1 MSVHIVS
8 HTSLR
13 GIAAMAVFWGHYSDV
28 FARDVGGWN
37 LFVPHTHLG
46 VDLFFM
52 LSGFVLYHVYAS
64 QFLTGVTGP
73 RWGAFMRQRL
83 LRIYPL
89 HLVTLVA
96 VLVLMR
102 FELPGDGLWILGLNL
117 TLTHAWGLT
126 DQFIFNAPSWSISA
140 EFAAYLLFPFMVLA
154 TGTRAGRW
162 GLGAL
167 AAVCGVW
174 LLTRGGGSLDLAE
187 TGRRAVLLRVG
198 LAFPIG
204 VLLGWAATVRGPMA
218 DAEATRWQVGALVG
232 LGVWLG
238 AGLPEMGVI
247 PLFAVLVYA
256 TAKDRGALARVLAWR
271 PLWGL
276 GVVSYGLYL
285 LQWPV
290 MLLMFNLEPKLAPY
304 LSGLALDGARFAIVL
319 GLMLGAAAASWRW
332 FEAPL
337 VALGRRRA
345 ARVATV

>member
-89 HLVTLVA
+89 HLVTLLA

-140 EFAAYLLFPFMVLA
+140 EFAAYLVFPFMVLA

-167 AAVCGVW
+167 AAAR
-174 LLTRGGGSLDLAE
+174 RGSPA
-187 TGRRAVLLRVG
+187 
-198 LAFPIG
+198 
-204 VLLGWAATVRGPMA
+204 
-218 DAEATRWQVGALVG
+218 GA
-232 LGVWLG
+232 
-238 AGLPEMGVI
+238 P
-247 PLFAVLVYA
+247 
-256 TAKDRGALARVLAWR
+256 
-271 PLWGL
+271 
-276 GVVSYGLYL
+276 
-285 LQWPV
+285 
-290 MLLMFNLEPKLAPY
+290 
-304 LSGLALDGARFAIVL
+304 
-319 GLMLGAAAASWRW
+319 GAAAGPGGGADW
-332 FEAPL
+332 
-337 VALGRRRA
+337 
-345 ARVATV
+345 ARVVAGAGACAAVVIGAEAGWACAA

>member
-28 FARDVGGWN
+28 FGRDVDGVN
-37 LFVPHTHLG
+37 LYVPHTHLG

-64 QFLTGVTGP
+64 QFLTGVLVP

-102 FELPGDGLWILGLNL
+102 FDFSGDKPLIFGLNL
-117 TLTHAWGLT
+117 TLTHAWGFT
-126 DQFIFNAPSWSISA
+126 DQFTFNAPSWSISA
-140 EFAAYLLFPFMVLA
+140 EFAAYLLFPFMVFA
-154 TGTRAGRW
+154 TAKRAGRW
-162 GLGAL
+162 GLVAL

-174 LLTRGGGSLDLAE
+174 LLIRGAGSLDLADI
-187 TGRRAVLLRVG
+187 GRRAVLLRAG

-204 VLLGWAATVRGPMA
+204 VLLGWAASVRGAMSH
-218 DAEATRWQVGALVG
+218 AEATRWQIGAGVG

-238 AGLPEMGVI
+238 LGLPEMGVI
-247 PLFAVLVYA
+247 ALFAVLVYA

-271 PLWGL
+271 PLRGL
-276 GVVSYGLYL
+276 GVVSYGIYL

-290 MLLMFNLEPKLAPY
+290 MMLMFNLEPKMAPY
-304 LSGLALDGARFAIVL
+304 LSGLAMDGARFAIVL
-319 GLMLGAAAASWRW
+319 GLMLTAAALSWRW

-337 VALGRRRA
+337 VAMGRKRMVQ
-345 ARVATV
+345 VATV